1 MSPERS
7 LPAPGSIG
15 AWIMAVRP
23 PTLAAALV
31 PVLVGVAVSCYFDGF
46 RALPSLGA
54 LLVAVW
60 LQIGTN
66 FANDVFDFEKGADTE
81 ERLGPTRAVQA
92 GLLTPAQMRRGMAVA
107 FLLAFIFGLYLSWI
121 GGWPLLV
128 LGILSILS
136 GLAYTGGP
144 YPLGYHGLGDVFVF
158 LFFGLVAVVGTV
170 YVNVLELPALAWVAA
185 LPVGALSTNIL
196 VVNNMRDRH
205 TDREAGKGTLV
216 ARFGRNL
223 GMVEYVGMLALSYGV
238 PAGLFFNG
246 CFSPWI
252 LLPWLSFPLA
262 VHLTMQLYRLEG
274 APLNGVLVGT
284 ARLLVVFGV
293 LFAAGLTHGSLW

>member
-1 MSPERS
+1 MSSQRS
-7 LPAPGSIG
+7 LPAPGSFG

-31 PVLVGVAVSCYFDGF
+31 PVLVGVAVSFYFDGF
-46 RALPSLGA
+46 RGLPSLGA
-54 LLVAVW
+54 LLVATW

-92 GLLTPAQMRRGMAVA
+92 GLLTPAQMRRGMVVA
-107 FLLAFIFGLYLSWI
+107 FLLAFLFGLYLSWI

-144 YPLGYHGLGDVFVF
+144 YPLGYHGLGDLFVF

-170 YVNVLELPALAWVAA
+170 YVNLLELPALAWVAA

-196 VVNNMRDRH
+196 VVNNVRDRH
-205 TDREAGKGTLV
+205 TDRQAGKGTLV
-216 ARFGRNL
+216 ARFGRRL

-252 LLPWLSFPLA
+252 LLPWASFPLA
-262 VHLTMQLYRLEG
+262 VHLTVQLARLEG
-274 APLNGVLVGT
+274 SPLNGILVGT
-284 ARLLVVFGV
+284 ARLLVIFGV